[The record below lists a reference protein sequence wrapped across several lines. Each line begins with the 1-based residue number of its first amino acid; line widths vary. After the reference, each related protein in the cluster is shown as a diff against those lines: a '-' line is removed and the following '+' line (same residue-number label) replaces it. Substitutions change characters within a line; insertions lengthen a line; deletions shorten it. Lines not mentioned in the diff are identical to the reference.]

1 MAKILI
7 VDDSPTVLQMV
18 SSALR
23 DGGYDVVTA
32 ANGEEGLR
40 KAVEE
45 RPHLVLLDVMMPGL
59 NGYEVI
65 RKLRQVSQVS
75 VIMVTAKE
83 EKYLGGLF
91 SLERISGWVE
101 KPFEMSILLDK
112 VASTLGEPRKAAPSS
127 PQSAA

>member
-1 MAKILI
+1 MAKILV

-23 DGGYDVVTA
+23 EHGYEVVTA
-32 ANGEEGLR
+32 VNGEEGLR
-40 KAVEE
+40 KAVDEH
-45 RPHLVLLDVMMPGL
+45 PHLVLLDVMMPGL

-65 RKLRQVSQVS
+65 RKLRQVSQVP

-101 KPFEMSILLDK
+101 KPFEMTSLLQKVVGVLGASGK
-112 VASTLGEPRKAAPSS
+112 VASP
-127 PQSAA
+127 

>member
-1 MAKILI
+1 MAKILV
-7 VDDSPTVLQMV
+7 VDDSPTILQIV
-18 SSALR
+18 SAALR
-23 DGGYDVVTA
+23 TKGYEVITG

-40 KAVEE
+40 KAVDEH
-45 RPHLVLLDVMMPGL
+45 PDLVLLDIMMPGL

-65 RKLRQVSQVS
+65 RKLRQVSQVP

-101 KPFEMSILLDK
+101 KPFESEKLLQK
-112 VASTLGEPRKAAPSS
+112 VAETLGEAAGKKTPS
-127 PQSAA
+127 A

>member
-1 MAKILI
+1 MAKILV

-23 DGGYDVVTA
+23 EHGYEVVTA
-32 ANGEEGLR
+32 VNGEEGLR

-45 RPHLVLLDVMMPGL
+45 RPDLVLLDVMMPGL

-65 RKLRQVSQVS
+65 RKLRQVSQVP

-101 KPFEMSILLDK
+101 KPFEITSLLQKVAGVLAVSGK
-112 VASTLGEPRKAAPSS
+112 VASP
-127 PQSAA
+127 

>member
-1 MAKILI
+1 MAKILV
-7 VDDSPTVLQMV
+7 VDDSPTILQIV
-18 SSALR
+18 SAALR
-23 DGGYDVVTA
+23 TKGYDVITA

-40 KAVEE
+40 KAVDEH
-45 RPHLVLLDVMMPGL
+45 PHLVLLDIMMPGL

-65 RKLRQVSQVS
+65 RKLRQVSQVP

-101 KPFEMSILLDK
+101 KPFESEKLLQK
-112 VASTLGEPRKAAPSS
+112 VADTLGEATQAPPS
-127 PQSAA
+127 

>member
-1 MAKILI
+1 MSKVLV

-18 SSALR
+18 SVALR
-23 DGGYDVVTA
+23 THGYEVVTA

-40 KAVEE
+40 KAADE
-45 RPHLVLLDVMMPGL
+45 RPHLVLLNIMMPGL

-65 RKLRQVSQVS
+65 RKLRQVSQVP

-91 SLERISGWVE
+91 SLERISGWIE
-101 KPFEMSILLDK
+101 KPFEIDKLLQK
-112 VASTLGEPRKAAPSS
+112 VDEALGQKKETAP
-127 PQSAA
+127 

>member
-1 MAKILI
+1 MAKILV

-18 SSALR
+18 SSALQEH
-23 DGGYDVVTA
+23 GYEVVTA
-32 ANGEEGLR
+32 VNGEEGLR

-65 RKLRQVSQVS
+65 RKLRQVSQVP

-101 KPFEMSILLDK
+101 KPFEIASLLEK
-112 VASTLGEPRKAAPSS
+112 VAATLGEPKKAAPS
-127 PQSAA
+127 

>member
-1 MAKILI
+1 MAKILV

-23 DGGYDVVTA
+23 EHGYEVITA
-32 ANGEEGLR
+32 VNGEEGLR
-40 KAVEE
+40 KAVDE

-65 RKLRQVSQVS
+65 RKLRQISPVP

-101 KPFEMSILLDK
+101 KPFEMTNLLQKVAGVLGASGK
-112 VASTLGEPRKAAPSS
+112 VASP
-127 PQSAA
+127 

>member
-1 MAKILI
+1 MAKILV
-7 VDDSPTVLQMV
+7 VDDSPTILQIV
-18 SSALR
+18 SAALR
-23 DGGYDVVTA
+23 TKGYDVITA

-40 KAVEE
+40 KAVDE
-45 RPHLVLLDVMMPGL
+45 RPNLVLLDIMMPGL

-65 RKLRQVSQVS
+65 RKLRQVSQVP

-101 KPFEMSILLDK
+101 KPFESEKLLQK
-112 VASTLGEPRKAAPSS
+112 VAETLGENKQAPL
-127 PQSAA
+127 P

>member
-1 MAKILI
+1 MAKILV

-18 SSALR
+18 SSALQEH
-23 DGGYDVVTA
+23 GYEVVTA
-32 ANGEEGLR
+32 VNGEEGLR
-40 KAVEE
+40 KAVDEH
-45 RPHLVLLDVMMPGL
+45 PHLVLLDVMMPGL

-65 RKLRQVSQVS
+65 RKLRQVSQVP

-101 KPFEMSILLDK
+101 KPFEMTNLLQK
-112 VASTLGEPRKAAPSS
+112 VASVLGASGKVAS
-127 PQSAA
+127 P

>member
-7 VDDSPTVLQMV
+7 VDDSPTILQVV
-18 SSALR
+18 SSALQEH
-23 DGGYDVVTA
+23 GYDVIMA

-40 KAVEE
+40 KAIEG
-45 RPHLVLLDVMMPGL
+45 RPDLVLLDVMMPGL

-65 RKLRQVSQVS
+65 RKLRQVSQVP

-101 KPFEMSILLDK
+101 KPFEITQLLEK
-112 VASTLGEPRKAAPSS
+112 VTATLGATKNIAPS
-127 PQSAA
+127 